1 MPPTMTH
8 LTIVKYLLFFFIN
21 YNSLI
26 NFFFGIANLLGI
38 LGWQFN
44 VTKSKPSGTLDFFN
58 LASVPGTDIT
68 KYFIHGT
75 NIAECTVMDNAR
87 AKTYT
92 AVTLNPCV
100 TGTCTYGDTS
110 IANLQ
115 GIYGLVNTSRQVGFD
130 WKQFSSKSL
139 MYHIVI
145 DGNVLNM
152 EPYITSHPHPIPNDE
167 LDGVI
172 RTILNSSFAEGGR
185 DGTKLFFRKAEFK
198 SAINCLVQKYRAGH
212 IDKTTTG
219 CFVSEIVLI
228 CALAVVLA
236 IVLARFMM
244 ALIFSWFISRKLSRT
259 PPPAPRSAAMMMR
272 NQTME
277 MANFGIQRTDSG
289 NTLIPAGGNKV
300 TVEVGNDLY
309 TVLLITCYSENTE
322 GIRGTVESLSATDYP
337 DDRKLLFLI
346 ADGIITGHGETVS
359 TPDMCLSLISF
370 DDSTPDMKN
379 PEPMSYI
386 AVAVGSKQFNC
397 AKVYAGH
404 YSKYK
409 RMGTGVKKKKLLISC
424 C

>member
-1 MPPTMTH
+1 M
-8 LTIVKYLLFFFIN
+8 
-21 YNSLI
+21 
-26 NFFFGIANLLGI
+26 GI

-44 VTKSKPSGTLDFFN
+44 VTNSKPTGTLDFHN
-58 LASVPGTDIT
+58 LALVPGTDIT
-68 KYFIHGT
+68 KYFTHGT
-75 NIAECTVMDNAR
+75 NIQECVTMDNAK
-87 AKTYT
+87 AKAYT
-92 AVTLNPCV
+92 AVTLNPCA
-100 TGTCTYGDTS
+100 TGTCTFGDTS
-110 IANLQ
+110 MANIQ
-115 GIYGLVNTSRQVGFD
+115 GTYGLVNTSRQVGFD
-130 WKQFSSKSL
+130 WKQFASKQL

-152 EPYITSHPHPIPNDE
+152 EPYITAHPVPIANDE

-172 RTILNSSFAEGGR
+172 RTILNSSYAEGGR

-259 PPPAPRSAAMMMR
+259 PPPVPRSASATMMR
-272 NQTME
+272 NNQTME
-277 MANFGIQRTDSG
+277 MANFGMQRTDSG

-379 PEPMSYI
+379 PEPMPYI
-386 AVAVGSKQFNC
+386 AVAVGAKQFNC

-404 YSKYK
+404 YSKYTN
-409 RMGTGVKKKKLLISC
+409 RVKKKKNGICVLISFC
-424 C
+424 SRM